1 MKKLLLLSLIF
12 GLFFI
17 GCGNTNA
24 NSNEKENEKEEV
36 ELISFK
42 VVNNKFLEDFSLKEK
57 DYVKTSIELYSDFYT
72 EELGKEF
79 DDVATDLPVSSKDIQ
94 FQAYPLD
101 ATFDSSKVKI
111 KSIENISK
119 YYIRYIDNIYD
130 DDNELTFP
138 ILSYYY
144 LEELDTFGYSLF
156 VSPSD
161 YGINDGSS
169 YGFLDFQDKAI
180 SDYYLNLVYDYHK
193 AKYDFNDMFKEK
205 ENFEYP
211 FELYPVQESNG
222 FLVVS
227 DIDRMLKWDEGV
239 TGIREDEFV
248 NKYPTFNKD
257 KCELEIS
264 QYDTVYYINDEENL
278 YPEYHCPYS
287 DTGKAYIPIRL
298 TEGNAYYEKDSN
310 GNFVANV
317 DIDKANN
324 LFLKVVFEYEGLETS
339 AVIIL

>member
-12 GLFFI
+12 SLFFI
-17 GCGNTNA
+17 SCGNTNA

-57 DYVKTSIELYSDFYT
+57 DFVKTGIELWYDFYT

-79 DDVATDLPVSSKDIQ
+79 DDIAIDLPVSSKDIQ

-101 ATFDSSKVKI
+101 APFDSSKVKI

-119 YYIRYIDNIYD
+119 YYTAQIPSVYNGEGIKP
-130 DDNELTFP
+130 L
-138 ILSYYY
+138 LAYYY
-144 LEELDTFGYSLF
+144 LEEIDTFGYAINVVECDDEWGDIGYSLF
-156 VSPSD
+156 
-161 YGINDGSS
+161 Y
-169 YGFLDFQDKAI
+169 FLNKEY
-180 SDYYLNLVYDYHK
+180 SDYYFNLVYDYYK

-211 FELYPVQESNG
+211 FELYPVDEDVG
-222 FLVVS
+222 FIEITN
-227 DIDRMLKWDEGV
+227 IDKFLKWNEGI
-239 TGIREDEFV
+239 TGFFEDEFME
-248 NKYPTFNKD
+248 KYPTFNKD
-257 KCELEIS
+257 NCTLEI
-264 QYDTVYYINDEENL
+264 TRHEKVYYIDDEENL
-278 YPEYHCPYS
+278 YPEYHCPYF
-287 DTGKAYIPIRL
+287 DTGKAYMPIDV
-298 TEGNAYYEKDSN
+298 TESDAYCKKDSN
-310 GNFVANV
+310 GNFVANI
-317 DIDKANN
+317 DYDKANN

>member
-12 GLFFI
+12 SLFFI

-57 DYVKTSIELYSDFYT
+57 DYVKTYIELYTDFFT

-79 DDVATDLPVSSKDIQ
+79 DDVAIDLPVSSKDIQ

-101 ATFDSSKVKI
+101 APFDSSKVKI

-119 YYIRYIDNIYD
+119 YYTDIIPSVYNGEGIK
-130 DDNELTFP
+130 P
-138 ILSYYY
+138 ILYYYY
-144 LEELDTFGYSLF
+144 LEETGTFGYSINIVESKDKFGLNCY
-156 VSPSD
+156 SSD
-161 YGINDGSS
+161 N
-169 YGFLDFQDKAI
+169 FLNKEI
-180 SDYYLNLVYDYHK
+180 SDYYFNMVYDYYK

-205 ENFEYP
+205 ENFVYP

-222 FLVVS
+222 LFVVS
-227 DIDRMLKWDEGV
+227 DIDRMLKWDEGMN
-239 TGIREDEFV
+239 GIAEDEFMD
-248 NKYPTFNKD
+248 KYTTFD
-257 KCELEIS
+257 KENCTLEI
-264 QYDTVYYINDEENL
+264 TRHARVYYINDEENL
-278 YPEYHCPYS
+278 YPEYHCPYF
-287 DTGKAYIPIRL
+287 DTGKAYIPIDV
-298 TEGNAYYEKDSN
+298 TESDAYCKKDSN
-310 GNFVANV
+310 GNFVANI
-317 DIDKANN
+317 DYDKACN